1 MKRYATVLLLIL
13 LNFSCDLDKFESEV
27 SLPRIFEEGM
37 VLQRDQKI
45 SVWGKGI
52 PSKKVR
58 VSVAGLLGSTEVQ
71 PDSTWSIKLPET
83 KAGGPY
89 VLKVN
94 NLQIKDVY
102 IGDVWVAGGQSNM
115 EWALKSDVIGA
126 ETEFKE
132 GGFPEIRFFKV
143 PQSYS
148 ALQLEDVTGG
158 EWKVATPE
166 NMPDFSAVAWF
177 FAKRNHL
184 EKEVPVGIIESNWG
198 GTPAEGWTAVSVL
211 SGMNASYSEEAKDIQ
226 DNPEKWQEEVKANEK
241 RREMRNMLVSRP
253 DSLTAL
259 EVASLDYNDGN
270 WKRIELPNSNPL
282 QHIAWTRKVFTASG
296 AKATLHLPGIDQMAY
311 IYLNGHFLHYKD
323 WGAAMPD
330 IEIPAEWMNDGK
342 NVITVR
348 AINTWNNQP
357 RIGEKGEMYLTQ
369 GTNTISLE
377 GTWTYSNDVVE
388 PMLPKVDFLN
398 WKPGMMYN
406 AMIYPITNYAIK
418 GAIWYQG
425 ESNAGKANEYHEL
438 FSAMISNWRRDWGIG
453 DYPFLFVQLANF
465 MERKSPQPD
474 SNWAFLREAQTQTL
488 ALPNTGMAVI
498 IDIGEENDIHPKNK
512 KDVGER
518 LWLQA
523 RKVAFG
529 EKVLASGPV
538 FESAVLDGDSLI
550 LNFSETGEGL
560 TTSDGAKEVKGFIV
574 GNGSDFK
581 EVQAVISDKNKVII
595 QLDNSQTL
603 EVRYAW
609 ADNPEV
615 NLINNAGL
623 PAVSFRSK
631 IELDQNQ

>member
-1 MKRYATVLLLIL
+1 MKRYFVLLLIL
-13 LNFSCDLDKFESEV
+13 LNFSCDFDKFESEV
-27 SLPRIFEEGM
+27 YLPKIFEEGM

-58 VSVAGLLGSTEVQ
+58 VSVAGLMGSTEVL

-94 NLQIKDVY
+94 NQEIKDVY

-115 EWALKSDVIGA
+115 EWALKSAVIGA
-126 ETEFKE
+126 EEEFQE

-148 ALQLEDVTGG
+148 AIELDDVVGG

-166 NMPDFSAVAWF
+166 NMLDFSAVAWF
-177 FAKRNHL
+177 FSKRNHL

-198 GTPAEGWTAVSVL
+198 GTPAEGWTSVAVL

-226 DNPEKWQEEVKANEK
+226 DNPTKWQEEVEANEK
-241 RREMRNMLVSRP
+241 RREMRNLLVSKP

-259 EVASLDYNDGN
+259 EVASLSYDDSK
-270 WKRIELPNSNPL
+270 WKKIVLPKANPM
-282 QHIAWTRKVFTASG
+282 QHIAWIRKVFKAS
-296 AKATLHLPGIDQMAY
+296 ADNATLHLPAIDQMAF
-311 IYLNGHFLHYKD
+311 IYLNGQFLHYKD
-323 WGAAMPD
+323 WGAPMPE
-330 IEIPAEWMNDGK
+330 IEIPAESMNDGN
-342 NVITVR
+342 NVITIR
-348 AINTWNNQP
+348 TINTWNNQP
-357 RIGEKGEMYLTQ
+357 RVGESGEMYLTQ
-369 GTNTISLE
+369 GGKSISLE
-377 GTWTYSNDVVE
+377 GVWSYSNDIVE
-388 PMLPKVDFLN
+388 PMLPKVEFLN

-406 AMIYPITNYAIK
+406 AMIYPISKYAIK

-425 ESNAGKANEYHEL
+425 ESNAGRADEYHEL
-438 FSAMISNWRRDWGIG
+438 FSAMISNWRRVWNIG
-453 DYPFLFVQLANF
+453 DFPFLFVQLANF

-474 SNWAFLREAQTQTL
+474 SDWAFLREAQTETL
-488 ALPNTGMAVI
+488 ALPKTGMAVI

-518 LWLQA
+518 LWIQA

-529 EKVLASGPV
+529 EKILASGPV
-538 FESAVLDGDSLI
+538 FESAVLEENSLI
-550 LNFSETGEGL
+550 LSFSEAGEGL
-560 TTSDGAKEVKGFIV
+560 KTSDGSDEVKGFIV
-574 GNGSDFK
+574 GNGSNFK
-581 EVQAVISDKNKVII
+581 EVSAKIVDENII
-595 QLDNSQTL
+595 KIDLDNPNISEL
-603 EVRYAW
+603 RYAW

-615 NLINNAGL
+615 NLVNNLGL
-623 PAVSFRSK
+623 PAVPFRSNLGEK
-631 IELDQNQ
+631 